1 MWDDAVFIVFEGIDG
16 SGKSIIIKKL
26 KDKLEASKKKVIVT
40 AEPTGGKIGK
50 IVADTES
57 FTPECEALLFTAD
70 RIDHIKKIQEW
81 ISQGYDVL
89 CDRYI
94 GSTLAYQSAAG
105 VDLNW
110 LKAINSKITI
120 KPDVTILMDIDPKI
134 SLERKKGVQFSR
146 FENLDYLKKVRE
158 AYLDIANDFK
168 FIKIDANKDL
178 ETILKEIMLII
189 LSYRIKQT

>member
-1 MWDDAVFIVFEGIDG
+1 MVFVVFEGIDG
-16 SGKSIIIKKL
+16 SGKSLIIERL
-26 KDKLEASKKKVIVT
+26 KDILEASKKKVMVT
-40 AEPTGGKIGK
+40 AEPTDGRIGK
-50 IVADTES
+50 IVANTES
-57 FTPECEALLFTAD
+57 FTPECEALLFAAD
-70 RIDHIKKIQEW
+70 RIEHTKKIQEW

-134 SLERKKGVQFSR
+134 SLERKKDIQLSR
-146 FENLDYLKKVRE
+146 FENLDYLKKVRK
-158 AYLDIANDFK
+158 AYLGIANDFN
-168 FIKIDANKDL
+168 FTKIDANKDPK
-178 ETILKEIMLII
+178 TILKEIMSII
-189 LSYRIKQT
+189 LPYRTK

>member
-1 MWDDAVFIVFEGIDG
+1 MFVVFEGIDG
-16 SGKSIIIKKL
+16 SGKSLIIERL
-26 KDKLEASKKKVIVT
+26 KDILEASKKKVMVT
-40 AEPTGGKIGK
+40 AEPTDGRIGK
-50 IVADTES
+50 IVANTES
-57 FTPECEALLFTAD
+57 FTPECEALLFAAD
-70 RIDHIKKIQEW
+70 RIEHTKKIQEW

-134 SLERKKGVQFSR
+134 SLERKKDIQLSR
-146 FENLDYLKKVRE
+146 FENLDYLKKVRK
-158 AYLDIANDFK
+158 AYLGIANDFN
-168 FIKIDANKDL
+168 FTKIDANKDPK
-178 ETILKEIMLII
+178 TILKEIMSII
-189 LSYRIKQT
+189 LPYRTK